1 MEFRINRRYGILIA
15 IARHLV
21 RSGAFS
27 MILEK
32 PRERFILTP
41 GRTHN
46 RSRSPRIG
54 SKDWVYWA
62 SVRRFGE
69 MREEVFGWDP
79 AFRLA
84 GWPWLCWA
92 TGTSAL

>member
-1 MEFRINRRYGILIA
+1 LDDF
-15 IARHLV
+15 V

-32 PRERFILTP
+32 PRERFIFTP

-54 SKDWVYWA
+54 SKGDWRKELSSRWA
-62 SVRRFGE
+62 GGSWLVLSNRHSGRRLTINLE
-69 MREEVFGWDP
+69 LCSECQSEEIQP
-79 AFRLA
+79 
-84 GWPWLCWA
+84 
-92 TGTSAL
+92 SA

>member
-1 MEFRINRRYGILIA
+1 GNVSELGNISEDPGESYLFFLTILGTF
-15 IARHLV
+15 V

-32 PRERFILTP
+32 PRERFIFIP

-54 SKDWVYWA
+54 SKDWARWA
-62 SVRRFGE
+62 LVRR
-69 MREEVFGWDP
+69 P
-79 AFRLA
+79 
-84 GWPWLCWA
+84 
-92 TGTSAL
+92 